1 MLRSLPQQSVFEKG
15 TPVTMQPHLAKSDGE
30 HLAPEQIQGTR
41 IPVKVYRSDNR
52 LMVALLMP
60 GLRPEDITVVVD
72 EDGHLIV
79 AGRLRGMVLKGMNQV
94 LYSEW
99 GDSDSK
105 REVALTLAVDGER
118 ANVTYDN
125 GVVVVALPLCT
136 ATRPARLTLE
146 RVGRAVGQRVGSAGQ
161 TFRPTTTAQHQAALR
176 AHRTSR
182 VPVEDDAAIGSS
194 T

>member
-1 MLRSLPQQSVFEKG
+1 
-15 TPVTMQPHLAKSDGE
+15 
-30 HLAPEQIQGTR
+30 
-41 IPVKVYRSDNR
+41 
-52 LMVALLMP
+52 
-60 GLRPEDITVVVD
+60 
-72 EDGHLIV
+72 LIV

-99 GDSDSK
+99 GDSDYQ
-105 REVALTLAVDGER
+105 REVALALAVDGER

-161 TFRPTTTAQHQAALR
+161 TFRPTTTAQHQAALH

-182 VPVEDDAAIGSS
+182 VPVGRG
-194 T
+194 

>member
-1 MLRSLPQQSVFEKG
+1 MEKQLYPANSNG
-15 TPVTMQPHLAKSDGE
+15 Q
-30 HLAPEQIQGTR
+30 HLAPDQVQGTR
-41 IPVKVYRSDNR
+41 VPVKVYRSDNR

-60 GLRPEDITVVVD
+60 GLRPEDITVAVE
-72 EDGHLIV
+72 EDGRLIV
-79 AGRLRGMVLKGMNQV
+79 AGRLRGVMLKGVKEV

-99 GDSDSK
+99 GDSDYQ

-136 ATRPARLTLE
+136 ETRPARLTLE
-146 RVGRAVGQRVGSAGQ
+146 RVGRGVGQRVGSAGQ

-182 VPVEDDAAIGSS
+182 A
-194 T
+194 

>member
-1 MLRSLPQQSVFEKG
+1 MTKQL
-15 TPVTMQPHLAKSDGE
+15 HLAKSDGE
-30 HLAPEQIQGTR
+30 HPAPEQMQRTR
-41 IPVKVYRSDNR
+41 VPVKVYRSDNR

-72 EDGHLIV
+72 EDGRLTV
-79 AGRLRGMVLKGMNQV
+79 VGRLRGVVLKGMHEV

-99 GDSDSK
+99 GDSDYH
-105 REVALTLAVDGER
+105 REVPLTLAVDGER

-125 GVVVVALPLCT
+125 GVVVVALPLSP

-146 RVGRAVGQRVGSAGQ
+146 RVGRGVGQHVGSTGQ

-182 VPVEDDAAIGSS
+182 APVEDDATVGSS